1 MSNVLIGIIGVI
13 LFIGLALAGALF
25 LGPRF
30 QESTN
35 NSKAAR
41 IVSDMQQITAAVNL
55 NRLNEGRTLSAKDYT
70 TNVASL
76 VPAYMKAEPRVSTS
90 GLRYETVDVDGGD
103 RPQPIHHIQAI
114 VGSTS
119 DPVAKSVC
127 RSIEASTGAADPD
140 AAIAAI
146 STTAQWTSR
155 VGGSRGVGCFEFGP
169 VNAYY
174 AFMVL

>member
-30 QESTN
+30 QESS
-35 NSKAAR
+35 NSTKAAR
-41 IVSDMQQITAAVNL
+41 IVSDMQQITAAVNMY
-55 NRLNEGRTLSAKDYT
+55 RLREGSTLLATDYT
-70 TNVASL
+70 TNVAKLTPGYLKS
-76 VPAYMKAEPRVSTS
+76 EPRIATS
-90 GLRYETVDVDGGD
+90 GLRYETVDIDGGD
-103 RPQPIHHIQAI
+103 RAMPIHHIQAI

-127 RSIEASTGAADPD
+127 RSIEASTGSTDPD
-140 AAIAAI
+140 AAIAPI
-146 STTAQWTSR
+146 STTAQWTTR
-155 VGGSRGVGCFEFGP
+155 VGTSRGVGCFAFGP